1 MKTSEQKAFVG
12 HYLSP
17 LVYGANDGIITTFAV
32 VSGAAGAT
40 LAPEVIII
48 LGIANLFADG
58 FSMGVSSYL
67 SMKSEQE
74 YEREKDI
81 DVGDLKHNPTKH
93 GAATFVSFVVAGS
106 LPLIPFIFL
115 DPTRGSQFLVSAV
128 ATGIAFFVVGSS
140 RSYLLDKSAWKAG
153 LEMLLV
159 GGSAA
164 VIAFTLGWIVHGFVV

>member
-1 MKTSEQKAFVG
+1 MKTQSEKLVG

-67 SMKSEQE
+67 SIKSEQE
-74 YEREKDI
+74 YRDSTEDEYSH
-81 DVGDLKHNPTKH
+81 HNPTKH
-93 GAATFVSFVVAGS
+93 GIATFSAFVLAGS
-106 LPLIPFIFL
+106 LPLLPFLFL
-115 DPTRGSQFLVSAV
+115 EPAADQQFMISAIATACAFFLV
-128 ATGIAFFVVGSS
+128 GSL
-140 RSYLLDKSAWKAG
+140 RSYILPKSPWRAG
-153 LEMLLV
+153 GEMLAI
-159 GGSAA
+159 GGFAA
-164 VIAFTLGWIVHGFVV
+164 VIAFSLGWIVRTYLIGM